1 MEAGQ
6 AQQIQS
12 PAIFSVFSVL
22 TLPDHA
28 DNDLT

>member
-1 MEAGQ
+1 MDGGQ

-12 PAIFSVFSVL
+12 LPTFSVFSIL